1 MLHQQT
7 TLVCKGKILDLAT
20 CKVMGILNITPDSF
34 YAGSRIKGED
44 AILKKAGQMLE
55 EGCSIIDVGGMS
67 SRPGAAMISVEE
79 ELQRVIPAIA
89 IILKHF
95 PETIIS
101 IDTFRAA
108 VAKAAVEAGASI
120 VNDISAGNMDDQ
132 MFETVAALQVPYIMM
147 HMQGTPATMQQ
158 NPQYE
163 NLITDILDFFV
174 WKIEQL
180 RTLGVLDIIL
190 DPGFGFGKTLQ
201 HNYQLLRFLH
211 CLKLPGLPLLAG
223 VSRKS
228 MIYKLLDTSAEKAL
242 NGTTALHMLCLQ
254 EGVKILRV
262 HDVKE
267 AVECIRLWEYYQE
280 IPADMTAI

>member
-1 MLHQQT
+1 MLHEQT
-7 TLVCKGKILDLAT
+7 TIVCKGKILDLAT

-34 YAGSRIKGED
+34 YAGSRAKGEA
-44 AILKKAGQMLE
+44 AILKKATQMLE
-55 EGCSIIDVGGMS
+55 EECHIIDIGGMS

-79 ELQRVIPAIA
+79 ELQRVIPAIEL
-89 IILKHF
+89 ILKHF

-108 VAKAAVEAGASI
+108 VAKAAVEAGAGM
-120 VNDISAGNMDDQ
+120 VNDISAGNIDDQ
-132 MFETVAALQVPYIMM
+132 MFETVAALKVPYIMM
-147 HMQGTPATMQQ
+147 HMQGTPETMQQ

-163 NLITDILDFFV
+163 NIITDILDFFV
-174 WKIEQL
+174 WKIEKL

-211 CLKLPGLPLLAG
+211 CFKLPGLPILAG

-228 MIYKLLDTSAEKAL
+228 MIYKLLDTAAEKAL

-254 EGVKILRV
+254 EGAKILRV

-267 AVECIRLWEYYQE
+267 AVECIRLWKYYQE
-280 IPADMTAI
+280 IPADMSLL